1 MANDATEQYHQKINF
16 FILQNAGT
24 TLISVDQLNTNKIK
38 NKCNNLHVCSV
49 PQTNHIDFNKIRSL
63 NHWKRFF
70 NSRLQMY

>member
-1 MANDATEQYHQKINF
+1 MANDATKQYHQKIIF
-16 FILQNAGT
+16 FILETAGT

-38 NKCNNLHVCSV
+38 NKCNLHVCSV

-63 NHWKRFF
+63 NHWKRCF